1 MWTDKNV
8 TDKNLRITRST
19 ELYLEVTSSSYAT
32 SLKIQHT
39 GMPVKTRSRLATRN
53 LPKGT
58 SRRKRGSKS
67 VERQESSTSKQWA
80 ASTKGR
86 KSHDRVRKRESTA
99 IGGKWTRSFVR
110 FPLSR
115 CSAARIPALSSRHP
129 PRSTVE
135 GHGEETTAS
144 AFFRDTRI
152 TRRLVCRDAH

>member
-1 MWTDKNV
+1 MWTDKHV

-19 ELYLEVTSSSYAT
+19 ELYLEVTST
-32 SLKIQHT
+32 SWKSNTLECPSKHEADSPLEI
-39 GMPVKTRSRLATRN
+39 SRKERREESGGAKASNAKNRQRRN
-53 LPKGT
+53 NEPRVRKG
-58 SRRKRGSKS
+58 G
-67 VERQESSTSKQWA
+67 
-80 ASTKGR
+80 

-129 PRSTVE
+129 PRSAVE

-152 TRRLVCRDAH
+152 TRRLVCGDAH